1 MSTRSLSSE
10 TLHVSSVARNGVGIL
25 ISGPSGAGKSDLALR
40 LMDRGSQ
47 LISDDYTI
55 VRRVKGQLLASAP
68 DTITGKIEIRGL
80 GVVEFDRVDD
90 VPVGLFVD
98 LGAPVERMPEAIGS
112 VVVAGVTLPSVALH
126 GHESS
131 TPIKVELALERF
143 GLKAKGQD
151 L

>member
-1 MSTRSLSSE
+1 MSARALSSE
-10 TLHVSSVARNGVGIL
+10 TLHVSSVARNGVAIL

-40 LMDRGSQ
+40 LIDRGAR
-47 LISDDYTI
+47 LVSDDYTI

-68 DTITGKIEIRGL
+68 DTIIGKMEVRSLGIIEF
-80 GVVEFDRVDD
+80 ERVDD

-143 GLKAKGQD
+143 GLKP
-151 L
+151 